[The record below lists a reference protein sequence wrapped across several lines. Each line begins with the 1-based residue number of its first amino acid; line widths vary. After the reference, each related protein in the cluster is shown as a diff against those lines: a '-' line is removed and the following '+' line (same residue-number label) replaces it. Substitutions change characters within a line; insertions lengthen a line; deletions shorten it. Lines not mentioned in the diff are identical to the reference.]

1 MDALVLWAPRAERS
15 VWLSCAMGV
24 FLFKDDMRQHRL
36 GDVGAGLCVVDEKGL
51 APLHHC
57 RELIERHK
65 GEGASIIE
73 APVRVFLD
81 DDGAVRIGHR
91 LTPGNP
97 AALPRGLVR
106 SNLSH

>member
-1 MDALVLWAPRAERS
+1 
-15 VWLSCAMGV
+15 
-24 FLFKDDMRQHRL
+24 L
-36 GDVGAGLCVVDEKGL
+36 GEVGAGLCVVDEKVL

-81 DDGAVRIGHR
+81 DGVNRRGVRTPIGE
-91 LTPGNP
+91 LGY
-97 AALPRGLVR
+97 
-106 SNLSH
+106 